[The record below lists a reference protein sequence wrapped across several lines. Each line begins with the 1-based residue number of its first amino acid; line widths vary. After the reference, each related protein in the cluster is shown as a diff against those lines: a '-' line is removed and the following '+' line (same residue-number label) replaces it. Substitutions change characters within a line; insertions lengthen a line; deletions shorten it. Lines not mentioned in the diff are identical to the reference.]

1 MALAALTASDASA
14 RAAADCVAAPKGSVP
29 QGSHWYYRWD
39 REGQRKCW
47 YVAAWK
53 GTRTADTARV
63 KTASAWPPVSQV
75 SAQPRVSDSSPTTLR
90 DEAAQQSDENRIR
103 RLLYGT
109 EQAMEGVAPPHTE
122 SRRSLTPLQTAVADE
137 GGRPTSAASSL
148 PSTRDRAVD
157 EVVSDTF
164 VAVPSIVEAQT
175 KSASSPGQT
184 ALYLVAMLAIA
195 GGLLHVGV
203 KLTRTRRQQIRRRNA
218 YMLAPPRHTPR
229 ALPPDRVR
237 RFA

>member
-1 MALAALTASDASA
+1 
-14 RAAADCVAAPKGSVP
+14 
-29 QGSHWYYRWD
+29 
-39 REGQRKCW
+39 
-47 YVAAWK
+47 
-53 GTRTADTARV
+53 
-63 KTASAWPPVSQV
+63 
-75 SAQPRVSDSSPTTLR
+75 LR